1 MVTSLSRFL
10 PWGKPQGE
18 LMEKIVLENELS
30 ERLQW
35 TTNSLMNAKM
45 NGTPYRHL
53 LLHGSPGTGKTLF
66 ARTLAKQSGLDYAIM
81 SGGDVGPLG
90 KDAVLELNKL
100 FEWANKSRNGLILF
114 IDEADAFLRT
124 GRGSDAGGMSE
135 EARNV
140 LSAFLH
146 HTGTESDKFVVVLA
160 TNIKDILDRAV
171 VDRMDESFEF
181 PLPSLKE
188 RRQMIDLFMN
198 QHINAPTKKGK
209 VIEVDEGIDDKYLN
223 MVSEKTEGF
232 SGRQL
237 AKLVLAYQAAVFGS
251 GTSRLTV
258 GLADTVLN
266 YKLVHRDYDEVKS
279 AANKASDY

>member
-1 MVTSLSRFL
+1 MVTSLARMM
-10 PWGKPQGE
+10 PWSKPQGE

-35 TTNSLMNAKM
+35 TTNSLVNAKM

-124 GRGSDAGGMSE
+124 GRGSESGGAMSE

-146 HTGTESDKFVVVLA
+146 HTGTESDKFVVIMA
-160 TNIKDILDRAV
+160 TNIRDILDR
-171 VDRMDESFEF
+171 
-181 PLPSLKE
+181 
-188 RRQMIDLFMN
+188 
-198 QHINAPTKKGK
+198 
-209 VIEVDEGIDDKYLN
+209 
-223 MVSEKTEGF
+223 
-232 SGRQL
+232 
-237 AKLVLAYQAAVFGS
+237 
-251 GTSRLTV
+251 
-258 GLADTVLN
+258 
-266 YKLVHRDYDEVKS
+266 
-279 AANKASDY
+279 